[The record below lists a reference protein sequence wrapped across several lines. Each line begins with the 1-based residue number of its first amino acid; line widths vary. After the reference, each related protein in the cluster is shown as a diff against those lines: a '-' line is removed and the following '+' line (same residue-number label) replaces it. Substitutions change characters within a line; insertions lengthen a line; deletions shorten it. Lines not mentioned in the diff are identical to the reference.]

1 MRTITGLFDSRA
13 EAERAV
19 ETLVQQLE
27 LQRDRLQVQAAGED
41 NATAG
46 TQDRRS
52 EQHHGF
58 HGDGGQGEGILVS
71 LLVQEDMVEKA
82 TRALETNGGRIG
94 EQAPGD
100 RRPGGQSPDI

>member
-19 ETLVQQLE
+19 ETLVQQFDYP
-27 LQRDRLQVQAAGED
+27 RDRIQVQAAGAD

-52 EQHHGF
+52 ESHHGF
-58 HGDGGQGEGILVS
+58 DRGQGGGEGILVS
-71 LLVQEDMVEKA
+71 LLIEDDQVEKA
-82 TRALETNGGRIG
+82 TRALETNGGKIA

-100 RRPGGQSPDI
+100 QRPGAQSPDI

>member
-19 ETLVQQLE
+19 ETLVQQLNYD
-27 LQRDRLQVQAAGED
+27 RDRIQVQAAGAD

-52 EQHHGF
+52 ENHHGF
-58 HGDGGQGEGILVS
+58 DRGHGGGEGILVS
-71 LLVQEDMVEKA
+71 LLIEEDQVEKA
-82 TRALETNGGRIG
+82 TRALETNGGRLG
-94 EQAPGD
+94 EQSPGD
-100 RRPGGQSPDI
+100 QRPGERSPDI